1 MGIRLNQFN
10 LVVRDMAA
18 SVAFYRLLGLDIP
31 DPEPEWSAW
40 SDRHRS
46 VAGSEFAL
54 DLDSEEFA
62 REWDTGWVDRP
73 GRMGVLGFHLDSSA
87 EVDELYGA
95 VVAAGYV
102 GEQEPYDAAWG
113 SRYAVVQDPDGNPV
127 GLMGP
132 RSTR

>member
-1 MGIRLNQFN
+1 MAARFQQFN

-31 DPEPEWSAW
+31 DTDPEW
-40 SDRHRS
+40 DHRHRS
-46 VAGSEFAL
+46 VGGSGAGIHL

-62 REWDTGWVDRP
+62 REWDTGWVDGP

-87 EVDELYGA
+87 EVDELYEA
-95 VVAAGYV
+95 VVAAGFL